1 VAAPVLVE
9 SPSEIP
15 SRSRTAGHG
24 VQVPLRTV
32 AGATAGKDADRGVPT
47 TAVCRAAISLS
58 WTYSFHVKLPVGIQ
72 LGRASA
78 GRATPATGAVQC
90 VGRSESAPCEMGAAE
105 ESLFHVK
112 RMPRWRA
119 ASAATLGQ
127 LVETEGAGGGGVKGM
142 APQIRDLSVR
152 QPRLPHRARRPSSW
166 RRCSPLPDPFDG
178 LFHVKPDSGVGRAG
192 GASFGPLSDLAPPK
206 LIASRW
212 PGPNTD
218 EEWIRSL

>member
-1 VAAPVLVE
+1 VGGSSPPPDSRWCHGGEGHRPRSAHHGRVSGSDLVE
-9 SPSEIP
+9 PDLLV
-15 SRSRTAGHG
+15 SRETAGGH
-24 VQVPLRTV
+24 
-32 AGATAGKDADRGVPT
+32 PT
-47 TAVCRAAISLS
+47 
-58 WTYSFHVKLPVGIQ
+58 

-78 GRATPATGAVQC
+78 GRATPATGAVHR
-90 VGRSESAPCEMGAAE
+90 VGRCGSAPCEMGAAGE
-105 ESLFHVK
+105 NVFHVK

-119 ASAATLGQ
+119 ASTVTLGQ

-166 RRCSPLPDPFDG
+166 RRCSPLPDPFVG
-178 LFHVKPDSGVGRAG
+178 LFHVKPDSGIGRAG
-192 GASFGPLSDLAPPK
+192 GAGFGPLSDLAPPK

-212 PGPNTD
+212 SGPNTD